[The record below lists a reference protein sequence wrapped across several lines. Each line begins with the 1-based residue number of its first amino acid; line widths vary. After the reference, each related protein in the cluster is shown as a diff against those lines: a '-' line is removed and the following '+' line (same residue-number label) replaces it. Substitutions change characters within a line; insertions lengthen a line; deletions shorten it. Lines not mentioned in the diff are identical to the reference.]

1 MQHHAFFKNTIQA
14 KQLLFKRASWDGGGM
29 KDGRILSCG
38 LSLRKATVNQRKV
51 AASSAAPPFIDS
63 VAAAVQRLHSFQS
76 LLLVECTEHFMPI
89 VCSAVIGFP
98 CLPFRRPL
106 LWLHYHLLSLR
117 FLLASWWPNSGLL
130 NVCILLSSTI
140 TLFKCR
146 SSRCCSID
154 GIRWIIKWTRDLLA
168 IFLSV
173 LSQFNAGPLEG
184 SWIENCKSVGWSGC

>member
-1 MQHHAFFKNTIQA
+1 
-14 KQLLFKRASWDGGGM
+14 M

-130 NVCILLSSTI
+130 NVCIVYCFFPPSHYSSVAP
-140 TLFKCR
+140 LGAAP
-146 SSRCCSID
+146 SM
-154 GIRWIIKWTRDLLA
+154 GISCIIKWTRDLLA
-168 IFLSV
+168 IFLCV
-173 LSQFNAGPLEG
+173 LSQFNAGSLEG
-184 SWIENCKSVGWSGC
+184 SWIENCKSVGQSVC